1 VRALD
6 FLLVFFQKAIATE
19 ITAPGKY
26 LLVLT
31 VKDVREA
38 EASHYKEEA

>member
-1 VRALD
+1 VRAFD
-6 FLLVFFQKAIATE
+6 FLVVFFQKAIAIE

-31 VKDVREA
+31 VKAVREA
-38 EASHYKEEA
+38 EVIHWKAEA